1 MTRYAQCHTL
11 GNWKHIYMALCSNY
25 RDQWRP
31 HFSLLSRTSAPRSN
45 PGTTRNASRPGCQAL
60 STGRWHQEVIRS
72 RGRSPRDWNPA
83 GFKGSCLHPTPQKDP
98 WRAHHPST
106 ADFPHCHG
114 KGSNRSNLR
123 EVLPLLA
130 HGFLGSV

>member
-1 MTRYAQCHTL
+1 MCWSAGMPSRTHHRQELPTKEGKEC
-11 GNWKHIYMALCSNY
+11 GCSAVCCMG
-25 RDQWRP
+25 DIGGE
-31 HFSLLSRTSAPRSN
+31 SLLESECPSPYFMLKSLF
-45 PGTTRNASRPGCQAL
+45 P
-60 STGRWHQEVIRS
+60 GRWHQEVIRS